1 LTLDCITIRG
11 NPVVQAEGSCGLGIA
26 AGCSTGGISGLNSIE
41 ISGGSINAAGTGVS
55 GGSAGIGTGWNHSYC
70 NNQQTC
76 RNNQQ
81 TYCGTSTLETE
92 NVTVKSLTVN

>member
-1 LTLDCITIRG
+1 
-11 NPVVQAEGSCGLGIA
+11 LGIA

-41 ISGGSINAAGTGVS
+41 ISGGTINAAGTGVS

-81 TYCGTSTLETE
+81 TYCNNQQTYCGTSTLETE